1 MRHSFKVWAQQATW
15 PELREVWLE
24 ADRGGFWDMVWL
36 NDHLYP
42 PKSASNLPIMDAWSL
57 FGGLAAIT
65 ERIRFGTMVSAN
77 TFRHPVILA
86 KQAVTLDHMS
96 NGRLEIGVG
105 TGWHEGEHAAFGIDL
120 PPLKK
125 RFELLDETFE
135 ILDGLMT
142 QEIYSFQGKHRTITE
157 AHFEPK
163 PVQEPRPP
171 FVIGGT
177 GPKQTIPLA
186 AKWADQWNFPDYTW
200 DLDLFRDRL
209 ALLDAECNKIGR
221 DRSEIEVSVQFRYS
235 GDLAESVERF
245 AIYEEAGADHVL
257 VSFTPPANPELPAIV
272 AQALSN

>member
-1 MRHSFKVWAQQATW
+1 VWAQEATW
-15 PELREVWLE
+15 EQLRDVWVE
-24 ADRGGFWDMVWL
+24 ADKGGFWDMVWL

-42 PKSASNLPIMDAWSL
+42 PKAPEHLPIMDGWTL

-65 ERIRFGTMVSAN
+65 DRIRFGTMVTAN

-105 TGWHEGEHAAFGIDL
+105 TGWHEGEHHRFGIDL
-120 PPLKK
+120 PPLKE
-125 RFELLDETFE
+125 RFEMLDETFTV
-135 ILDGLMT
+135 LDGLMRN
-142 QEIYSFQGKHRTITE
+142 EIYSFEGKHTTITE

-163 PVQEPRPP
+163 PIQKPRPP

-177 GPKQTIPLA
+177 GPTKTIPLA
-186 AKWADQWNFPDYTW
+186 AKWADQWNFPDFTW
-200 DLDLFRDRL
+200 DLGLFRSRL
-209 ALLDAECNKIGR
+209 ALLDEECEKIGR

-235 GDLAESVERF
+235 GDIAESVDRF

-257 VSFTPPANPELPAIV
+257 VSFTPPADPELPRAL
-272 AQALSN
+272 AAALSR